1 MFHNFMSRSR
11 EQSDV
16 QTACAFTKKSGH
28 IEEDH
33 KSAAAA
39 VAAKLTASTSS
50 AEMLTYVISSLASKG
65 VISNQIKE
73 SVGDYSSEKRSKIE
87 NDHAFYVPQNPQAS
101 ILPYSHH
108 ASIQHNLLVASQ
120 ESNPDNSLILV
131 RRPSFHYHYYHLR
144 SHLYGPTQEPS
155 PLAVVA
161 AEAYDVEDTESEAKS
176 KNELKNPN
184 CKF

>member
-1 MFHNFMSRSR
+1 MFHNFMSRNR

-33 KSAAAA
+33 KSA
-39 VAAKLTASTSS
+39 VAAKLTTSTSS

-73 SVGDYSSEKRSKIE
+73 SVGDYSSKKRAKIE

-108 ASIQHNLLVASQ
+108 ASI
-120 ESNPDNSLILV
+120 
-131 RRPSFHYHYYHLR
+131 
-144 SHLYGPTQEPS
+144 
-155 PLAVVA
+155 
-161 AEAYDVEDTESEAKS
+161 
-176 KNELKNPN
+176 
-184 CKF
+184 